1 MGVFGEHIVVMR
13 DDDVIIPKGTLSGV
27 PRFTMDELLRM
38 RLFIGMKG
46 VGVEEARGVWLLK
59 KYLGVTVVQ

>member
-1 MGVFGEHIVVMR
+1 MVVVGEHIVVLR
-13 DDDVIIPKGTLSGV
+13 ESDVVMPKGLLSGV

-38 RLFIGMKG
+38 RLFVGMKG